1 MNISINVDDNKD
13 VYFTSDF
20 HLYHK
25 NIVRFDNRPF
35 IDENGEPDLEAMHET
50 INTNWNNVVKDNDVV
65 FYLGNLCF
73 SKPDLAKDFLSTLN
87 GKIHYIMGNHD
98 KYKDIASYGRF
109 ESISDLVDLKISGND
124 IKENINF
131 VLCHYPIYSW
141 NRAHH
146 GSYMI
151 HGHSH
156 MGLSD
161 GDFHKDK
168 RIFDVGCNG
177 WNYTPVSYKKI
188 LEIGD
193 KINFKLTTKHH

>member
-13 VYFTSDF
+13 VYFISDF

-25 NIVRFDNRPF
+25 NIIRFDNRPF
-35 IDENGEPDLEAMHET
+35 ISENGEADLEAMHKT
-50 INTNWNNVVKDNDVV
+50 IEANWNSVVKDNDVV
-65 FYLGNLCF
+65 FYLGDLCF
-73 SKPDLAKDFLSTLN
+73 SKPELARDFLFALN

-98 KYKDIASYGRF
+98 KYKDISSYGRF

-177 WNYTPVSYKKI
+177 WNYTPVSYKTI

-193 KINFKLTTKHH
+193 KINFKLTTQHH